1 MSSFAIPKSTKPL
14 QPHQLFD
21 QDLITDER
29 EFPIMFREG
38 QDPIWEVVLKD
49 TPDPRVPDIVT
60 ARTKAFLVGWKERVY
75 PKDFDGE
82 W

>member
-38 QDPIWEVVLKD
+38 LDPIWEVVMKD